1 MELTSLNDIDNAAK
15 AFVKA
20 MAALSMS
27 LSDVIL
33 ISIVPYVIYTT

>member
-1 MELTSLNDIDNAAK
+1 MDNAAK